1 MKKVFG
7 LLAVVSLLLVSC
19 NNEELNNLKA
29 ENETLKADKA
39 NLEAQ
44 VQTATAER
52 DSLKAAVA
60 KINEVAA
67 AIQAATAAPATPA
80 KK

>member
-1 MKKVFG
+1 MKKLLG
-7 LLAVVSLLLVSC
+7 LLAVVSMLLVSC

-52 DSLKAAVA
+52 DTLQA
-60 KINEVAA
+60 KIDKFVAQIQAVTPVAA
-67 AIQAATAAPATPA
+67 APA

>member
-7 LLAVVSLLLVSC
+7 LLVVIGMLLVSC

-29 ENETLKADKA
+29 ENETLKADKL
-39 NLEAQ
+39 NLESQ
-44 VQTATAER
+44 IQTATAER
-52 DSLKAAVA
+52 DSAKATVA
-60 KINEVAA
+60 KIQAT
-67 AIQAATAAPATPA
+67 IQAAAQTVVPAPA